1 MQTTIPAVQGQLA
14 EAFSDLFILTAQLRK
29 AREYGDPEALKR
41 RIREMFDSVIRKGKN
56 LGVTDESILQAKYAL
71 AAFID
76 ETILSS
82 SWSQKDLWSSSPL
95 QYEFFKEHLAG
106 VEFFNRLENI
116 RKASPISMDI
126 LEIYYLCLIMGFE
139 GQYKLHGRDKLKSIV
154 EELSK
159 LFRERQGE
167 IYPLSPH
174 GKRSDEFI
182 EVIKQGLPSWVI
194 VVACFSIIFFFY
206 LALSFMISRDVS
218 STMENLKQILGGGL

>member
-41 RIREMFDSVIRKGKN
+41 RIREMFDSVIQKGKN

-194 VVACFSIIFFFY
+194 VVSCFSIIFFFY
-206 LALSFMISRDVS
+206 LALSFMIRRDVS
-218 STMENLKQILGGGL
+218 STMDNLKQIMGGGL

>member
-139 GQYKLHGRDKLKSIV
+139 GQRH
-154 EELSK
+154 
-159 LFRERQGE
+159 LFRSKT
-167 IYPLSPH
+167 IWSCLPSNSDIIYPSFPFYYPLSPH
-174 GKRSDEFI
+174 G
-182 EVIKQGLPSWVI
+182 
-194 VVACFSIIFFFY
+194 
-206 LALSFMISRDVS
+206 
-218 STMENLKQILGGGL
+218 